1 MCIRDSKW
9 VGELGEAFAS
19 DLMKASNQIPDLVV
33 RVNTLKADRKTLIA
47 ELEREGVS
55 CSPTRFSPVGIHI
68 NELNGPVTDLAAFQ
82 KGLFQVQGEAAQI
95 CTHLLRASE
104 GELVLEVCAGVGGKA
119 SHLGEQVG
127 PRGTVIALD
136 KKRGSLLRLI
146 GTCNRL
152 GIQRVYPMVADAAV
166 SMEGL
171 FSRRFPKIL
180 VDSPCSGLGIISKHP
195 DIKWT
200 RTEEDVEE
208 LSELQ
213 ARILANSA
221 ELLAPGGVL
230 LYVTCTIS
238 RQENEDIV
246 ENFLQSYPRI
256 ELKNLKEIAP
266 EWATE
271 LVDEEGFFRSF
282 PNLHGIEGFF
292 AAMFINK
299 EE

>member
-1 MCIRDSKW
+1 MSIAKISSKGQITIPKKIR
-9 VGELGEAFAS
+9 ELLKLKPG
-19 DLMKASNQIPDLVV
+19 D
-33 RVNTLKADRKTLIA
+33 RVKIEVEGGVAILKPLKKPSESI
-47 ELEREGVS
+47 
-55 CSPTRFSPVGIHI
+55 
-68 NELNGPVTDLAAFQ
+68 
-82 KGLFQVQGEAAQI
+82 KGLGRNVKKKLKLTAVELI
-95 CTHLLRASE
+95 HELR
-104 GELVLEVCAGVGGKA
+104 
-119 SHLGEQVG
+119 
-127 PRGTVIALD
+127 
-136 KKRGSLLRLI
+136 
-146 GTCNRL
+146 
-152 GIQRVYPMVADAAV
+152 
-166 SMEGL
+166 
-171 FSRRFPKIL
+171 
-180 VDSPCSGLGIISKHP
+180 
-195 DIKWT
+195 
-200 RTEEDVEE
+200 EEDVEE